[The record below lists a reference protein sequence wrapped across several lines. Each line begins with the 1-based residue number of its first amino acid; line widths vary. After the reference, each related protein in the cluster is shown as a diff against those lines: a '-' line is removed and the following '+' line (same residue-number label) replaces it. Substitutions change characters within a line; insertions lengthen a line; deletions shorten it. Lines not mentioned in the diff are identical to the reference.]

1 MVSNTHRCGHDGTL
15 TPSVI
20 NGVGVFPLI
29 RDLHTRVMRLISLEG
44 AENGGAIPSSVDMA
58 TDLPARRGWPF
69 ELPNPPLL
77 K

>member
-1 MVSNTHRCGHDGTL
+1 
-15 TPSVI
+15 
-20 NGVGVFPLI
+20 
-29 RDLHTRVMRLISLEG
+29 MRLISLEG